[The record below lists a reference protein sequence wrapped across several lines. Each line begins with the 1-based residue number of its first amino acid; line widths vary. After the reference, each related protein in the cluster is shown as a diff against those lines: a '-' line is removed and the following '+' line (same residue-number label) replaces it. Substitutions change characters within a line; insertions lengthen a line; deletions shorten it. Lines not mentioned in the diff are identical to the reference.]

1 VEPNL
6 TFGARACTIR
16 ARRRL
21 RQQSYPGASSRL
33 APAASRGNPLSD
45 SSVRLDPL
53 VIPIVRLGA
62 PVLAYGLMLL
72 VCLGAR
78 PGAIVLALL
87 RLLIS
92 FNLDVFGASAILLVR
107 LI

>member
-1 VEPNL
+1 
-6 TFGARACTIR
+6 
-16 ARRRL
+16 
-21 RQQSYPGASSRL
+21 
-33 APAASRGNPLSD
+33 
-45 SSVRLDPL
+45 
-53 VIPIVRLGA
+53 
-62 PVLAYGLMLL
+62 MLL